1 MIHSTYVFFLFCQIN
16 TNGLISFGNSF
27 TRFNP
32 GLFPI
37 IFRYLVA
44 PFWSDVDISRT
55 GSIRYQV
62 YSNGNRET
70 EIVSQF
76 ISEENFIFTAE
87 WMLIVEWNRV
97 PQFGRPSYQV
107 NTTDIYIPVF
117 ENESPRNLKRYTNTI
132 ILLYSLQTNTFQ
144 TVLATD
150 GSNSFALF
158 IYKCGDLD
166 WNGRATV
173 GYGASTE
180 MFSNH
185 RLSRM
190 GNAILISC
198 LNAPENPYSTV
209 TYLITGN
216 ITKRVNYRM
225 CFTPTEVHFT
235 RVPLKC

>member
-1 MIHSTYVFFLFCQIN
+1 MGVSAPSLHRESTDSL
-16 TNGLISFGNSF
+16 
-27 TRFNP
+27 
-32 GLFPI
+32 
-37 IFRYLVA
+37 
-44 PFWSDVDISRT
+44 
-55 GSIRYQV
+55 
-62 YSNGNRET
+62 
-70 EIVSQF
+70 
-76 ISEENFIFTAE
+76 
-87 WMLIVEWNRV
+87 
-97 PQFGRPSYQV
+97 
-107 NTTDIYIPVF
+107 IPVF
-117 ENESPRNLKRYTNTI
+117 ENESLRNLKRYTNTI
-132 ILLYSLQTNTFQ
+132 IFLYSLQTNTFQ
-144 TVLATD
+144 AVLATD

-158 IYKCGDLD
+158 IYKCGDLE
-166 WNGRATV
+166 WNGRRRATV

-190 GNAILISC
+190 GNVISISC